1 MKQVSKKKAT
11 IKNRL
16 LKLSIGLAAGASLT
30 ACGGG
35 TTGSVPAG
43 HTISAQFVDAPVENL
58 HYDSL
63 SNMGD
68 TDANGRF
75 NCTLGEEVS
84 FSIGK
89 LTLGKSICQRIVTP
103 QTISAT
109 ITQTTVPQTTTSASG
124 VVLSNGTKTQSTI
137 TATAGA
143 HDPEVINRVR
153 LLMSLDTDGDATN
166 GIQLPKPAEQQKDIT
181 QTTMDFKHTNTFD
194 SEAASMIG
202 QIPAGVIKSNS
213 GLRSATEATTHFD
226 QTLTNDIPNITTTT
240 TNGNGSATPTKIGSY
255 YDDNTG
261 TFNETKLESEHNTF
275 TEKGEA
281 ENGQQEIQGR

>member
-1 MKQVSKKKAT
+1 MKQASKKKAT

-75 NCTLGEEVS
+75 NCTLGEEVT

-89 LTLGKSICQRIVTP
+89 LALGKSICQRIVTP

-124 VVLSNGTKTQSTI
+124 VVLSNGAKTQSTV
-137 TATAGA
+137 TATAKPDA
-143 HDPEVINRVR
+143 TEVINRVR
-153 LLMSLDTDGDATN
+153 LLMSLDTDATKT
-166 GIQLPKPAEQQKDIT
+166 GIQLPTPAELKKDIT
-181 QTTMDFKHTNTFD
+181 QTSIDFKNTNTFD
-194 SEAASMIG
+194 TEAANMIA
-202 QIPAGVIKSNS
+202 QIPAGIIKSNS
-213 GLRSATEATTHFD
+213 GLRSVAEATTHFN

-240 TNGNGSATPTKIGSY
+240 TNGNGSATPTRIGSY

-261 TFNETKLESEHNTF
+261 TFNEKKLESEHNTF